1 MVKADKYCSTN
12 ATPTS
17 DLTLTDFLFVDYCR
31 VLNIP
36 KPVIL
41 LIDKSVQVQVGFGT
55 CYQFD
60 MRSSWIA
67 VSINL
72 CVIRRFSQFSKF
84 ISHGHWIF
92 HDRKYKSFLTLIL
105 LTWRIW
111 LAPNNASRWQMGFKS
126 VFKGLKIHCKV
137 SLGLA
142 IWVKC
147 VWVNVVHLY
156 KHFPILSQ

>member
-1 MVKADKYCSTN
+1 MTTALKMVKADKYCSTN

-60 MRSSWIA
+60 MRSS
-67 VSINL
+67 
-72 CVIRRFSQFSKF
+72 
-84 ISHGHWIF
+84 
-92 HDRKYKSFLTLIL
+92 
-105 LTWRIW
+105 
-111 LAPNNASRWQMGFKS
+111 
-126 VFKGLKIHCKV
+126 
-137 SLGLA
+137 
-142 IWVKC
+142 
-147 VWVNVVHLY
+147 
-156 KHFPILSQ
+156 